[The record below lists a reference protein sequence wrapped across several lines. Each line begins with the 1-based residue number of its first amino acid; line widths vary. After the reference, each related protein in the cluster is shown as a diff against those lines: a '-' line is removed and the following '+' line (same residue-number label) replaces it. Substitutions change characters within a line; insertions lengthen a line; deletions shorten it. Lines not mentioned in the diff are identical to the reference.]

1 MTDTEIL
8 QDVQA
13 FITERF
19 LDGDGAGLTETT
31 ALLQTGIVD
40 SLGMLKLLVFLRDRF
55 QVKLPEE
62 EIRAENFA
70 NLRTIVALVARFRA
84 LI

>member
-1 MTDTEIL
+1 MTDDQIL
-8 QDVQA
+8 QGVQT
-13 FITERF
+13 FIIESF
-19 LDGDGAGLTETT
+19 LDGDGADLTETT

-62 EIRAENFA
+62 EIRPENLV
-70 NLRTIVALVARFRA
+70 NLRAIVALVRRFQV
-84 LI
+84 

>member
-1 MTDTEIL
+1 MTDAEIM
-8 QDVQA
+8 QSVQA
-13 FITERF
+13 FITENF

-55 QVKLPEE
+55 QVNLPEE
-62 EIRAENFA
+62 EVRPENLM
-70 NLRTIVALVARFRA
+70 NLRAIVALVRRYRG
-84 LI
+84 

>member
-1 MTDTEIL
+1 MTDAQIL
-8 QDVQA
+8 QGVKT

-19 LDGDGAGLTETT
+19 LDGDGTGLTETT

-40 SLGMLKLLVFLRDRF
+40 SLGMLKLIEFLRDHF

-62 EIRAENFA
+62 EIRPENFA
-70 NLRTIVALVARFRA
+70 NLRVIVALVGRFRG
-84 LI
+84 